1 MGDLVEKELSILI
14 DSQSEENCVYK
25 KSPRWGKG

>member
-14 DSQSEENCVYK
+14 DPQSEENGVYE
-25 KSPRWGKG
+25 KSPRWGNG